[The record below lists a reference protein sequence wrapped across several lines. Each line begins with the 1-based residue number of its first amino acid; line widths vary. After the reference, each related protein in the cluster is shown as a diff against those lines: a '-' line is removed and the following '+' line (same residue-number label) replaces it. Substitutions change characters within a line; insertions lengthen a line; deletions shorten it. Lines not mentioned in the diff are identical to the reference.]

1 LNESG
6 VIVVEINRRAF
17 FSGQWLKAALKTP
30 VAVVGERDDAI
41 ANEPAEY
48 FSSLETCY
56 AFLSEVPLEDLQ
68 NEAVKRGLG
77 FERLSKIEL
86 ARLLFSAGQYRS

>member
-1 LNESG
+1 
-6 VIVVEINRRAF
+6 VEINRRGF
-17 FSGQWLKAALKTP
+17 FSGRWLKTALTTP
-30 VAVVGERDDAI
+30 VTVVGEHDDST
-41 ANEPAEY
+41 ANEPAGY

-68 NEAVKRGLG
+68 NEAVKRGLS

-86 ARLLFSAGQYRS
+86 ARLLFAAGQYRSG

>member
-1 LNESG
+1 M
-6 VIVVEINRRAF
+6 EINRRAF
-17 FSGQWLKAALKTP
+17 FTGQWLKTALTSP
-30 VAVVGERDDAI
+30 AELAVERDDVQV
-41 ANEPAEY
+41 NEPADY

-77 FERLSKIEL
+77 FEGLSKIEL
-86 ARLLFSAGQYRS
+86 ARLLFSAGLYRS